1 VRNDSRTGAV
11 ETLGEGLA
19 KVASALA
26 VTVDRGASLTEAQP
40 LSTIRPVNARA
51 VDQNRGPV
59 RVIRSDPDRSIK

>member
-11 ETLGEGLA
+11 VTLGEGLA

-40 LSTIRPVNARA
+40 LSMIRPVNARA
-51 VDQNRGPV
+51 VDQNREPV